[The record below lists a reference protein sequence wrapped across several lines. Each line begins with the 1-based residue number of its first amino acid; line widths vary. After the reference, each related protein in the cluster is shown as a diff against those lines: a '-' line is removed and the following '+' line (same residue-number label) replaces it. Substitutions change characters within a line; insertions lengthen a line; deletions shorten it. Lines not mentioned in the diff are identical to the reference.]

1 MTNPVPTRDL
11 RLDFFR
17 GLALFF
23 IYIDHIPG
31 DLLSY
36 FTLHSL
42 AFCDAA
48 EVFIFISGF
57 AAALVYG
64 RALDRRGPLMASAQ
78 IYRRVWQLYVAHVF
92 IFVIFVAEVSYT
104 VSAVNNPMYTEELRV
119 GDFLEQPHIAIIQ
132 VLLLRFQPTFLDILP
147 LYIVLLGIF
156 PVILMALS
164 RSPWMV
170 LAASA
175 GLYGVTQW
183 RDWSIPAYPAD
194 ETWYFNPLAWQFLFV
209 IGAAFGYAKEH
220 RQALLPSSRWLIPL
234 SVTVTAVAAVINL
247 SWVVHSLLEPVPALF
262 LKSLWQLGVD
272 KSNLA
277 PLRLF
282 NFLVLAIAVVHLVPM
297 EARFLQW
304 RALRPIILCG
314 QHSLQI
320 FCLSVLLSVTSHFVL
335 AELWGGV
342 LGQLV
347 VNVGGMGTMIAAA
360 SLLDWYKR
368 AQQVGKEVAQ

>member
-1 MTNPVPTRDL
+1 MTETGAVRDL

-31 DLLSY
+31 NLLGY
-36 FTLHSL
+36 FTLHSV

-64 RALDRRGPLMASAQ
+64 RALDRRGPVIAGAQ

-132 VLLLRFQPTFLDILP
+132 ALLLRFQPTYLDILP
-147 LYIVLLGIF
+147 LYIVLLGLF
-156 PVILMALS
+156 PVILIALA

-170 LAASA
+170 VAASA
-175 GLYGVTQW
+175 GLYGITQW
-183 RDWSIPAYPAD
+183 RDWSMPAYPAD

-209 IGAAFGYAKEH
+209 IGATFGHAKDHH
-220 RQALLPSSRWLIPL
+220 RTLFPKSGWLFPVCL
-234 SVTVTAVAAVINL
+234 AVTAMATVINL
-247 SWVVHSLLEPVPALF
+247 SWVFHSLIERVPALF
-262 LKSLWQLGVD
+262 LRGLWQFSVD

-277 PLRLF
+277 PLRLI
-282 NFLVLAIAVVHLVPM
+282 NFLTLAMVVVHLVSKD
-297 EARFLQW
+297 ARFLRW
-304 RALRPIILCG
+304 PALRPIILCG

-320 FCLSVLLSVTSHFVL
+320 FCLSVLLSVTGHFVL
-335 AELWGGV
+335 VELWGGV
-342 LGQLV
+342 LGQFLV
-347 VNVGGMGTMIAAA
+347 NIGGMGAMIAAA
-360 SLLDWYKR
+360 ALLAWYKE
-368 AQQVGKEVAQ
+368 AQQVGKELAQ